1 MKKISLNYKLLL
13 FILMAVALFFGASG
27 KAKADQVDTTPP
39 GGVECHWVD
48 SAHIV
53 CTWDGNLTS
62 SGREDRTLCQTYTGD
77 AYTCHDFYFNA
88 LRSKNAGYVVFD
100 DNNECKDLYFTT
112 SAANGALWQEYR
124 NNDRDKC
131 LADQQIP
138 KKDSPTNIRVDKV
151 VNSGIAAADG
161 KCSILYTGSCD
172 GLGGTETL
180 AGPGIDTAA
189 FQKKAIELAAIEDT
203 KKTCSDKAPLGFILC
218 PALDGVNDAIA
229 GLIGGTDQSTDRH
242 GLLINF
248 LKVPSIVV
256 GDPDQ
261 AIVKVVQNVVN
272 IANIIYILIFLIL
285 IFSSSLPI
293 GLDNYTI
300 KKTLPKFIAAVIL
313 TQFSLVICSVVVD
326 FFNLLGLAIP
336 NLIFALAPGP
346 SAVGSDV
353 YYQTASG
360 VGSTMSTIANTGATI
375 LGYVLL
381 FVFAILALVAALT
394 AMIYLVIRYFVIYI
408 MIILAPLAYVAW
420 VLPGT
425 EKFFSQ
431 WWKNFIRVNAMFLMI
446 MGMLSISLVLA
457 NVFASIGTGT
467 SKDKEVYGLIGALM
481 PIIALLMVPK
491 TLKWTTSAMNSLVSG
506 AAGFATGKLSAG
518 GKYAQGKAGQG
529 AKATK
534 EAGQNKIAESK
545 FGNTRFGGMMAG
557 AGAGSLINSKGAQ
570 NRLNAKQAKLR
581 SERSAG
587 VAVQYANM
595 RAGKPAKLAKTGD
608 AAIDAKN
615 AADYATA
622 SKAYAEKIV
631 SSVGSNKSSQFALM
645 AQAAQSGDIDTIKA
659 LQGKMGD
666 EDWDEGV
673 NANYKAFDGMPLNRA
688 RTQPGQAKIAGELS
702 KSDLVDMSGPAQA
715 QLHAEH
721 PGAVPLKSFADAADD
736 VNARSKISQELL
748 EAAHKTATDDKA
760 KATAAGTTDAT
771 AEKLLNRLNSD
782 GTWK

>member
-1 MKKISLNYKLLL
+1 MKKYLTLIRFMATALILLL
-13 FILMAVALFFGASG
+13 GIIFIGSNKAHAAVSPLS
-27 KAKADQVDTTPP
+27 VSVPP
-39 GGVECHWVD
+39 NSLECHWVD
-48 SAHIV
+48 SSHIV
-53 CTWDGNLTS
+53 CTTGGLLPDIVTKRTNVTKCEGWDLQ
-62 SGREDRTLCQTYTGD
+62 DALFDYCGD
-77 AYTCHDFYFNA
+77 LWFDAKV
-88 LRSKNAGYVVFD
+88 SKNAGYPVFQD
-100 DNNECKDLYFTT
+100 PQSGDKDTHLSFTT
-112 SAANGALWQEYR
+112 NDPSRAAWFRRGDEASIFDW
-124 NNDRDKC
+124 K
-131 LADQQIP
+131 APP
-138 KKDSPTNIRVDKV
+138 KDTPTNVTITKV
-151 VNSGIAAADG
+151 INAAKAG
-161 KCSILYTGSCD
+161 TEGNCSIFVTSNCTGERNTGD
-172 GLGGTETL
+172 VG
-180 AGPGIDTAA
+180 AGPG
-189 FQKKAIELAAIEDT
+189 LDT
-203 KKTCSDKAPLGFILC
+203 KLFRERVMLLIAQEEAFRTCNDEAPLGFILC

-229 GLIGGTDQSTDRH
+229 GLIGGVDQSTDRH

-248 LKVPSIVV
+248 LKVPSIVI

-346 SAVGSDV
+346 PSAVGSDA
-353 YYQTASG
+353 YYQTANG
-360 VGSTMSTIANTGATI
+360 VGGTMDAIKTNGATI

-381 FVFAILALVAALT
+381 FIFAILALIAALT
-394 AMIYLVIRYFVIYI
+394 ALIYLVIRYFVIYI

-457 NVFASIGTGT
+457 NVFATIGTGT

-518 GKYAQGKAGQG
+518 GKYAQGKAAQG

-534 EAGQNKIAESK
+534 EAGQNRIAESG

-557 AGAGSLINSKGAQ
+557 AGMGSLINSKGAQ
-570 NRLNAKQAKLR
+570 NRLTAKQAKLR

-587 VAVQYANM
+587 VGVQYAKM
-595 RAGKPAKLAKTGD
+595 RANGAS
-608 AAIDAKN
+608 
-615 AADYATA
+615 AAD
-622 SKAYAEKIV
+622 IV
-631 SSVGSNKSSQFALM
+631 KSVGGNKSSQFALM
-645 AQAAQSGDIDTIKA
+645 AQAAQSQDIDTVEA
-659 LQGKMGD
+659 LRASMG
-666 EDWDEGV
+666 EKEWNEGV
-673 NANYKAFDGMPLNRA
+673 NANYAAFDAIPIHRQFRDADRIKEIQNLSHSGLVGMSAKAQEQIYNDRRGNLIPLSA
-688 RTQPGQAKIAGELS
+688 
-702 KSDLVDMSGPAQA
+702 
-715 QLHAEH
+715 
-721 PGAVPLKSFADAADD
+721 FADAGDVPAD
-736 VNARSKISQELL
+736 RSKISRDLL
-748 EAAHKTATDDKA
+748 IQAHAR
-760 KATAAGTTDAT
+760 ATAAPTTDAT
-771 AEKLLNRLNSD
+771 AQKLLNQLNAD
-782 GTWK
+782 GTWQ

>member
-1 MKKISLNYKLLL
+1 M
-13 FILMAVALFFGASG
+13 
-27 KAKADQVDTTPP
+27 
-39 GGVECHWVD
+39 
-48 SAHIV
+48 
-53 CTWDGNLTS
+53 
-62 SGREDRTLCQTYTGD
+62 
-77 AYTCHDFYFNA
+77 
-88 LRSKNAGYVVFD
+88 
-100 DNNECKDLYFTT
+100 
-112 SAANGALWQEYR
+112 
-124 NNDRDKC
+124 
-131 LADQQIP
+131 
-138 KKDSPTNIRVDKV
+138 
-151 VNSGIAAADG
+151 
-161 KCSILYTGSCD
+161 
-172 GLGGTETL
+172 
-180 AGPGIDTAA
+180 
-189 FQKKAIELAAIEDT
+189 
-203 KKTCSDKAPLGFILC
+203 
-218 PALDGVNDAIA
+218 
-229 GLIGGTDQSTDRH
+229 
-242 GLLINF
+242 
-248 LKVPSIVV
+248 
-256 GDPDQ
+256 
-261 AIVKVVQNVVN
+261 
-272 IANIIYILIFLIL
+272 
-285 IFSSSLPI
+285 PI

-336 NLIFALAPGP
+336 NLIFALTQGP
-346 SAVGSDV
+346 PAAGSDA
-353 YYQTASG
+353 YYQTANG
-360 VGSTMSTIANTGATI
+360 VGGTMSTIANTGATI

-381 FVFAILALVAALT
+381 FIFAILALIAALT

-457 NVFASIGTGT
+457 QVFADTDDGNG
-467 SKDKEVYGLIGALM
+467 VYGLIGALM

-608 AAIDAKN
+608 ATIDAKN
-615 AADYATA
+615 AADYAAA
-622 SKAYAEKIV
+622 SKTYAEKIV

-702 KSDLVDMSGPAQA
+702 KSDLVEMSGPAQA

-721 PGAVPLKSFADAADD
+721 PGAVPLKSFADASDD

-748 EAAHKTATDDKA
+748 IQAHD
-760 KATAAGTTDAT
+760 DAT
-771 AEKLLNRLNSD
+771 KAPNDPSAQKLLLKLNSD
-782 GTWK
+782 GTWN

>member
-1 MKKISLNYKLLL
+1 MKKIFLNYKLLL
-13 FILMAVALFFGASG
+13 FVLMAAALFFGASG
-27 KAKADQVDTTPP
+27 SAKAEEVDTTPP
-39 GGVECHWVD
+39 GGVECHWVN
-48 SAHIV
+48 SALIV
-53 CTWDGNLTS
+53 CTWNGNLTS
-62 SGREDRTLCQTYTGD
+62 GGREDMEICAGSGGL

-88 LRSKNAGYVVFD
+88 GRSKDAGYVVFD
-100 DNNECKDLYFTT
+100 AKGECENLYFTT
-112 SAANGALWQEYR
+112 GAPNGALWQEYD
-124 NNDRDKC
+124 NNDPGKC

-138 KKDSPTNIRVDKV
+138 KKDTPTNIRVDKV
-151 VNSGIAAADG
+151 ANSGIAAADG
-161 KCSILYTGSCD
+161 KCSILYTGSCE
-172 GLGGTETL
+172 GLGNLGAF
-180 AGPGIDTAA
+180 AGRGIDTAA
-189 FQKKAIELAAIEDT
+189 FQTKAIELAAIEASQ
-203 KKTCSDKAPLGFILC
+203 KTCNDEAPLGFILC
-218 PALDGVNDAIA
+218 PALDGVNKAIA
-229 GLIGGTDQSTDRH
+229 SLIGDTNQSTGRH
-242 GLLINF
+242 GLLIDF
-248 LKVPSIVV
+248 LKVPSIDIN
-256 GDPDQ
+256 DPDQ

-336 NLIFALAPGP
+336 NLIFALTQGP
-346 SAVGSDV
+346 PAAGSDA
-353 YYQTASG
+353 YYQTANG
-360 VGSTMSTIANTGATI
+360 VGGTMSTIANTGATI

-381 FVFAILALVAALT
+381 FIFAILALIAALT

-457 NVFASIGTGT
+457 QVFADTDDGNG
-467 SKDKEVYGLIGALM
+467 VYGLIGALM

-608 AAIDAKN
+608 ATIDAKN
-615 AADYATA
+615 AADYAAA
-622 SKAYAEKIV
+622 SKTYAEKIV

-702 KSDLVDMSGPAQA
+702 KSDLVEMSGPAQA

-721 PGAVPLKSFADAADD
+721 PGAVPLKSFADASDD

-748 EAAHKTATDDKA
+748 IQAHD
-760 KATAAGTTDAT
+760 DAT
-771 AEKLLNRLNSD
+771 KAPNDPSAQKLLLKLNSD
-782 GTWK
+782 GTWN

>member
-1 MKKISLNYKLLL
+1 MKKIFLNYKLLL
-13 FILMAVALFFGASG
+13 FVLMAAALFFAGG
-27 KAKADQVDTTPP
+27 DRAKATAAPP
-39 GGVECHWVD
+39 GVECHWVD
-48 SAHIV
+48 AAHVV
-53 CTWDGNLTS
+53 CTWNAEGDLTAASRADYTDCSGGRTWTCIDFFFS
-62 SGREDRTLCQTYTGD
+62 ST
-77 AYTCHDFYFNA
+77 
-88 LRSKNAGYVVFD
+88 RSKDAGMVVFD
-100 DNNECKDLYFTT
+100 GKNTCKNLYFTT
-112 SAANGALWQEYR
+112 NQPNAAFYSA
-124 NNDRDKC
+124 NDN
-131 LADQQIP
+131 
-138 KKDSPTNIRVDKV
+138 KDNCPEDNPPPDNTATNIRVDKLL
-151 VNSGIAAADG
+151 NSGIQVGNA
-161 KCSILYTGSCD
+161 CSIRRPGATSNGPCEGAGDTPNSGNWTG
-172 GLGGTETL
+172 LNTTVFLER
-180 AGPGIDTAA
+180 A
-189 FQKKAIELAAIEDT
+189 KALAAQEEVFN
-203 KKTCSDKAPLGFILC
+203 TCNDEAPLGFILC

-229 GLIGGTDQSTDRH
+229 GLIGDTKQSTDRH

-248 LKVPSIVV
+248 LKVPSIVI

-346 SAVGSDV
+346 SSAVGSDA
-353 YYQTASG
+353 YYQTANG
-360 VGSTMSTIANTGATI
+360 VGGTMDAIKTNGATI

-381 FVFAILALVAALT
+381 FIFAILALIAALT
-394 AMIYLVIRYFVIYI
+394 ALIYLVIRYFVIYI

-467 SKDKEVYGLIGALM
+467 DTDKKVYGLIGALM

-534 EAGQNKIAESK
+534 EAGQNRIAESK

-557 AGAGSLINSKGAQ
+557 AGMGSLINSKGAQ
-570 NRLNAKQAKLR
+570 SRLTAKQAKLR

-587 VAVQYANM
+587 VGVQYAKM
-595 RAGKPAKLAKTGD
+595 RANGVS
-608 AAIDAKN
+608 
-615 AADYATA
+615 AAD
-622 SKAYAEKIV
+622 IV
-631 SSVGSNKSSQFALM
+631 KSVGGNKSSQFALM
-645 AQAAQSGDIDTIKA
+645 AQAAQSQDIDTVEA
-659 LQGKMGD
+659 LRASMG
-666 EDWDEGV
+666 EKEWNEGV
-673 NANYKAFDGMPLNRA
+673 NANYAAFDAIPIHRQFRDADRIKEIQKLSHSGLVGMSAKAQEQIYNDRRGHLIPLSA
-688 RTQPGQAKIAGELS
+688 
-702 KSDLVDMSGPAQA
+702 
-715 QLHAEH
+715 
-721 PGAVPLKSFADAADD
+721 FADAGDVPAD
-736 VNARSKISQELL
+736 RSKISRDLLQEAYARAAKTAPVKTGDPVVDAAASKAHADSYPAEAKLL
-748 EAAHKTATDDKA
+748 E
-760 KATAAGTTDAT
+760 
-771 AEKLLNRLNSD
+771 RLNKD
-782 GTWK
+782 GIWR

>member
-1 MKKISLNYKLLL
+1 MKKYLTLIRFMATALILLL
-13 FILMAVALFFGASG
+13 GIIFNGSNKAHAAVSPL
-27 KAKADQVDTTPP
+27 QVSVPP
-39 GGVECHWVD
+39 DSLECHWVD

-53 CTWDGNLTS
+53 CTTGGLLPDIVTKRTDVTKCEGVKLQDVFYDDCWDIWFDAKVSKSAGYPVFRDPKSPKDTHLSFTTNDPSRAAFFRSGTDDPPLWTAPRKDTPTNVTITKVINAAKAGSKDKCTIFVTS
-62 SGREDRTLCQTYTGD
+62 NCTGERNTGD
-77 AYTCHDFYFNA
+77 V
-88 LRSKNAGYVVFD
+88 G
-100 DNNECKDLYFTT
+100 
-112 SAANGALWQEYR
+112 
-124 NNDRDKC
+124 
-131 LADQQIP
+131 
-138 KKDSPTNIRVDKV
+138 
-151 VNSGIAAADG
+151 
-161 KCSILYTGSCD
+161 
-172 GLGGTETL
+172 
-180 AGPGIDTAA
+180 AGPG
-189 FQKKAIELAAIEDT
+189 LDT
-203 KKTCSDKAPLGFILC
+203 KLFRERVMLLIAQEEAFRTCNDEAPLGFILC

-229 GLIGGTDQSTDRH
+229 GLIGGVGQSTDRH

-248 LKVPSIVV
+248 LKVPSIVI

-346 SAVGSDV
+346 PSAVGSDA
-353 YYQTASG
+353 YYQTANG
-360 VGSTMSTIANTGATI
+360 VGGTMDAIAKNGATI

-381 FVFAILALVAALT
+381 FIFAILALIAALT
-394 AMIYLVIRYFVIYI
+394 ALIYLVIRYFVIYI

-467 SKDKEVYGLIGALM
+467 DKKVYGLIGALM

-570 NRLNAKQAKLR
+570 SRLTAKQAKLR

-587 VAVQYANM
+587 VGVQYAKM
-595 RAGKPAKLAKTGD
+595 RANGAS
-608 AAIDAKN
+608 
-615 AADYATA
+615 AAD
-622 SKAYAEKIV
+622 IV
-631 SSVGSNKSSQFALM
+631 KSVGGNKSSQFALM
-645 AQAAQSGDIDTIKA
+645 AQAAQSQDIKTVEA
-659 LQGKMGD
+659 LRTSMG
-666 EDWDEGV
+666 EKEWNEGV
-673 NANYKAFDGMPLNRA
+673 NANYAAFDGIPIHRQYHDADRITEIQKLSHSGLVGMSAAAQEQIYNDRRGNLIPLSA
-688 RTQPGQAKIAGELS
+688 
-702 KSDLVDMSGPAQA
+702 
-715 QLHAEH
+715 
-721 PGAVPLKSFADAADD
+721 FADAGDVPAD
-736 VNARSKISQELL
+736 RSKISRDLL
-748 EAAHKTATDDKA
+748 KEAHDRATKA
-760 KATAAGTTDAT
+760 PTTDAT
-771 AEKLLNRLNSD
+771 AQKLLNQLNAD
-782 GTWK
+782 GTWQ